1 MFKDNDYLT
10 ILKLTNK
17 ALKSVA
23 NSPAQLKIRKEI
35 DKIRNKYKTL

>member
-1 MFKDNDYLT
+1 MFKDNDYLK

-17 ALKSVA
+17 ALASVA